1 MFTGQAGSGGT
12 RIGSSIELY
21 ESMQPS
27 WLPWVGGL
35 GGFNPIA
42 PNEHYG
48 VSGMHGDSLDVIAR
62 YGVLDGLVYAGL
74 MFVLVVRQLG
84 SFFPRSPIRREIPR
98 AFGALA
104 IGLGIL
110 ALTQGALTFS
120 GAAGYLASAQ
130 TWLAIAFC
138 IVVRKNSGDSL
149 A

>member
-1 MFTGQAGSGGT
+1 MQTG
-12 RIGSSIELY
+12 
-21 ESMQPS
+21 
-27 WLPWVGGL
+27 WLPWVVGL

-42 PNEHYG
+42 ANEHYG
-48 VSGMHGDSLDVIAR
+48 VFGMHGDYLDVIAR
-62 YGVLDGLVYAGL
+62 YGVLVGLVYAGL
-74 MFVLVVRQLG
+74 MFVLVVRTLG
-84 SFFPRSPIRREIPR
+84 GFFSRSPMRREIPR

-104 IGLGIL
+104 IGVGIL

-138 IVVRKNSGDSL
+138 IAVRKNLGDLS